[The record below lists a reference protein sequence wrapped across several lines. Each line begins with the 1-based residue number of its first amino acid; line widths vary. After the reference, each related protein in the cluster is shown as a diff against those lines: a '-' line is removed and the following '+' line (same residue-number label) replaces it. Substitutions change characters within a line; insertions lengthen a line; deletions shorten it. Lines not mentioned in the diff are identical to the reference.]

1 MSSSRQRGRP
11 GTPLTDTL
19 CTQCGLCCDG
29 TLFGDVELGGRRE
42 AARLEALGL
51 DVDSDDADVELLALP
66 CAGLRGTRCGVY
78 RHRPQCCRT
87 FECRLLQQAQRGEV
101 TAADALTRIAAA
113 KAQVA
118 RVRTLLA
125 GCEPRRGQ
133 RLPLAERI
141 ADAIAALS
149 GPSPAVT
156 RRRAAL
162 VAAADRLTHLIDTT
176 FLG

>member
-1 MSSSRQRGRP
+1 MSSSRQPGTP
-11 GTPLTDTL
+11 GTPLTSTL

-29 TLFGDVELGGRRE
+29 TLFGDVELAGRRE
-42 AARLEALGL
+42 AVRLEALGL

-78 RHRPQCCRT
+78 AHRPQCCRT

-101 TAADALTRIAAA
+101 TANEALARIAAA

-118 RVRTLLA
+118 RVRMLLA
-125 GCEPRRGQ
+125 GLEPRGGM

-141 ADAIAALS
+141 ADALGDLS
-149 GPSPAVT
+149 GRTPAVR

-162 VAAADRLTHLIDTT
+162 VAAAGKLTRLIDAT